1 MEAQAISQ
9 LRSRSNFKSIDVP
22 PTPEF
27 LNDQQR
33 IHLATQ
39 LAEKGVKLQNLPQM
53 YQYVR
58 WYVNKVCNG

>member
-1 MEAQAISQ
+1 MEAQAISE
-9 LRSRSNFKSIDVP
+9 LRSRSNFKSIDVT
-22 PTPEF
+22 PTPKF

-58 WYVNKVCNG
+58 CYVKKVCNG